1 VDNLVINPSQYRITF
16 CECWSLVKLTKNWP
30 ELIQQNIRLPETIDE
45 TVDRL
50 MVVLENEHKATI
62 AAM

>member
-1 VDNLVINPSQYRITF
+1 
-16 CECWSLVKLTKNWP
+16 LTKNWP